1 MLRKT
6 IFIRSLFFAA
16 MLSVSAYA
24 NAKTDHSALS
34 DDRSFP
40 LLLTNP
46 AQVQLLQRA
55 TDSIYNLVG
64 LENYGLGKEA
74 FFFACKGYQYLLN
87 KGALKKKNLLTIC
100 DYSQSSNNKRL
111 YVVDL
116 ATNTVLYNTYVSH
129 GRNSGEEYATSFSN
143 IENSNKSSLG
153 FLVTDD
159 TYHGVAGYSMR
170 FVGMESGI
178 NDHVRS
184 RSIVFHGSKFVNEAV
199 MQRRGIIGRSLGC
212 PAVPDGMQKDIID
225 AIKGGSCFYI
235 YNPAAWY
242 THTSRILNAPLD
254 YEKSIFVS
262 GSNASKNTINSLAG
276 NSSSLPY
283 PEYSAK

>member
-6 IFIRSLFFAA
+6 FFIRNLFFAA
-16 MLSVSAYA
+16 ALCVSGYA
-24 NAKTDHSALS
+24 NAKTDHTTPS

-46 AQVQLLQRA
+46 AQVQLLQHA
-55 TDSIYNLVG
+55 TDSIYSLIG
-64 LENYGLGKEA
+64 LENYGLEKEA
-74 FFFACKGYQYLLN
+74 FFFACKGYQFLLN

-111 YVVDL
+111 YVIDL

-129 GRNSGEEYATSFSN
+129 GKNSGEEFATSFSN
-143 IENSNKSSLG
+143 VENSNKSSLG

-170 FVGMESGI
+170 FLGMEAGI

-184 RSIVFHGSKFVNEAV
+184 RNIVFHGSRFVNEAV
-199 MQRRGIIGRSLGC
+199 MQERGIIGRSLGC
-212 PAVPDGMQKDIID
+212 PAVPNGMQKEIID
-225 AIKGGSCFYI
+225 VIKGGSCFYI

-242 THTSRILNAPLD
+242 THTSRILNAPMD

-262 GSNASKNTINSLAG
+262 GSSASKNIVNSLAG

-283 PEYSAK
+283 PEYSVK